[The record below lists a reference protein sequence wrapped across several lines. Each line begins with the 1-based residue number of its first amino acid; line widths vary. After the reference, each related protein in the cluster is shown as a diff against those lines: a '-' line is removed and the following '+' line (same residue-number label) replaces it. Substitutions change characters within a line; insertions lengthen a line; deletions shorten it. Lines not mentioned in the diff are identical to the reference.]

1 MKGQKGKMLPHVI
14 IYNGVSLDGRMDWGY
29 SDEGLYYE
37 MVNFWKPDALLS
49 GSNTILTAQFPE
61 MPPKESLPDISS
73 NEEDRRQ
80 LLAVVDSQGRISN
93 WPILRRQPWWRDA
106 IALCS
111 FATPKRYL
119 DKLKHQGVEYILA
132 GQDKVDL
139 RRALEEL
146 KARFMIKTVRVDSG
160 GVLNGVLLRS
170 GLVDEVCLIINPELV
185 GGTSPR
191 SMYVASDLTSVEGV
205 IRLHLLEVKNLRSN
219 HLWLRYDVIK

>member
-1 MKGQKGKMLPHVI
+1 MLPRVI
-14 IYNGVSLDGRMDWGY
+14 IYNGVSLDGRMDWGF
-29 SDEGLYYE
+29 SDDGLYYE

-61 MPPKESLPDISS
+61 TSPGESQPDVSS
-73 NEEDRRQ
+73 GVDDHRQ

-93 WPILRRQPWWRDA
+93 WPVLRHQPWWRDA

-111 FATPKRYL
+111 SATPQHYL
-119 DKLKHQGVEYILA
+119 EKLKDQGVETILA
-132 GQDKVDL
+132 GKDKVDL

-146 KARFMIKTVRVDSG
+146 NARFRVQTVRVDSG
-160 GVLNGVLLRS
+160 GILNGVLLRS

-185 GGTSPR
+185 GGSSPR
-191 SMYVASDLTSVEGV
+191 SMYVAPDLTSVEGV

-219 HLWLRYDVIK
+219 HLWLRYEVVK